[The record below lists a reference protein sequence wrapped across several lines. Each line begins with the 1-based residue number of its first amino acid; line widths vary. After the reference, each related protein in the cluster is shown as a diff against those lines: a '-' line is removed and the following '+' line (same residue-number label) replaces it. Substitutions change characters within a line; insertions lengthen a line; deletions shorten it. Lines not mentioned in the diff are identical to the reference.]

1 MIARWLDTMSLY
13 FLINSLLW
21 VWFKFFSFIVLMP
34 FALNICMY
42 LYILPKLLF
51 NIGVW
56 MYVCVCL
63 SSQIFSF
70 SFGYSSF
77 MVWVLCNQWFLFLF
91 LQIFILFL
99 CKNKIFSFYLTL
111 FIFWCRTFF
120 LSFYIKIIYIY
131 ILTYIHMEDCIFIC
145 I

>member
-21 VWFKFFSFIVLMP
+21 VWFKFFSFVVLMP

-56 MYVCVCL
+56 MYVCL